1 MSFQRA
7 LGNRELPD
15 ELVLADGAYRRI
27 QTLQHSFFAATGLY
41 EGPCG
46 KKLYK
51 VGREVSFF
59 GFPMRWV
66 GRILSRREL
75 AMYAVCDGIRGVPT
89 DFEVVTDTGFAR
101 PFIEGH
107 PLERG
112 ERVGDEFFP
121 QLQELLAEIHARE
134 LAFVDLQ
141 KEENVLVDEDG
152 APWLFDFQAA
162 WHYPARGARLGVAR
176 FVPSPL
182 GRYIL
187 RRFQKADDFHVLK
200 HWRRSRPDTISAE
213 QLESTHHPGR
223 WIKIHRV
230 LHNRWRA
237 LRKRWR
243 AKGDENS

>member
-7 LGNRELPD
+7 LGSRELPD
-15 ELVLADGAYRRI
+15 KLALADGAYRRV

-41 EGPCG
+41 EGPGG
-46 KKLYK
+46 KMLFK
-51 VGREVSFF
+51 VGREASLF
-59 GFPMRWV
+59 GFPMRWI
-66 GRILSRREL
+66 GRLLSRREL
-75 AMYAVCDGIRGVPT
+75 WMYEVCSGIEGVPT
-89 DFEVVTDTGFAR
+89 EFEVITDTGFVR

-112 ERVGDEFFP
+112 ERVNDEFFP
-121 QLQELLAEIHARE
+121 RLQKLLGEIHARE

-141 KEENVLVDEDG
+141 KAENVLVDEVG

-162 WHYPARGARLGVAR
+162 WHFPSRGGRTGLARIIPG
-176 FVPSPL
+176 PL

-187 RRFQKADDFHVLK
+187 RRFQTADDFHVLK

-213 QLESTHHPGR
+213 QLESTHHPGG
-223 WIKIHRV
+223 WIRIHRV

-237 LRKRWR
+237 LRKRVR
-243 AKGDENS
+243 

>member
-7 LGNRELPD
+7 LGSRELPD

-41 EGPCG
+41 EGPGG
-46 KKLYK
+46 KKLFK
-51 VGREVSFF
+51 VGREASLF
-59 GFPMRWV
+59 GFPMRWI
-66 GRILSRREL
+66 GKLLSKREL
-75 AMYAVCDGIRGVPT
+75 TMYEVCAGIEGVPVE
-89 DFEVVTDTGFAR
+89 FEVITDTGFAR

-112 ERVGDEFFP
+112 ERVNDEFFP
-121 QLQELLAEIHARE
+121 RLQKLLSEIHERE

-141 KEENVLVDEDG
+141 KAENVLVDDEG

-162 WHYPARGARLGVAR
+162 WHFPSSGGRAGLAR
-176 FVPSPL
+176 FVPGPI

-187 RRFQKADDFHVLK
+187 RRFQTADDFHVLK

-213 QLESTHHPGR
+213 QLESTHHPGG
-223 WIKIHRV
+223 WIRIHRV

-237 LRKRWR
+237 LRKRLR
-243 AKGDENS
+243 